1 LCMQNTQHI
10 TEEFYQWVVN
20 MMGAFP
26 NDADKRNQ
34 IKELYY
40 LALSEIEE
48 GGSERNEINHA
59 MNSINELIKQIT

>member
-1 LCMQNTQHI
+1 MN

-34 IKELYY
+34 IN
-40 LALSEIEE
+40 
-48 GGSERNEINHA
+48 RT
-59 MNSINELIKQIT
+59 INECL

>member
-1 LCMQNTQHI
+1 MN

-48 GGSERNEINHA
+48 GGSEWNEINHA
-59 MNSINELIKQIT
+59 INSINELIKQIT

>member
-1 LCMQNTQHI
+1 MN

-48 GGSERNEINHA
+48 GGSEWNEINHA
-59 MNSINELIKQIT
+59 INSINELIKQIIY

>member
-1 LCMQNTQHI
+1 MQNTQHI

>member
-1 LCMQNTQHI
+1 
-10 TEEFYQWVVN
+10 

-26 NDADKRNQ
+26 TDADKRNQ

-48 GGSERNEINHA
+48 GGSERNEIDHA
-59 MNSINELIKQIT
+59 VNDINSLINENL

>member
-1 LCMQNTQHI
+1 MN

-34 IKELYY
+34 INKT
-40 LALSEIEE
+40 
-48 GGSERNEINHA
+48 
-59 MNSINELIKQIT
+59 INECL

>member
-1 LCMQNTQHI
+1 MN

-26 NDADKRNQ
+26 TDADKRNQ

-48 GGSERNEINHA
+48 GGSERNEIDHA
-59 MNSINELIKQIT
+59 VNDINSLINENL

>member
-1 LCMQNTQHI
+1 MN

-34 IKELYY
+34 IRQNNV
-40 LALSEIEE
+40 SE
-48 GGSERNEINHA
+48 
-59 MNSINELIKQIT
+59 